1 MPTLDFR
8 SDLVIQCMEDII
20 EPEPGDIGRHIRAC
34 KRPQIVQCKIK
45 KVPKY
50 RGKWLDSEQN
60 KKKIQAEISE
70 SALQEPFRI
79 WRLNQDLLHVQQ
91 SNASMLWVVFK
102 P

>member
-60 KKKIQAEISE
+60 KKNTSRNIRISSARTIQNMAI
-70 SALQEPFRI
+70 EPG
-79 WRLNQDLLHVQQ
+79 LV
-91 SNASMLWVVFK
+91 ACATK
-102 P
+102 